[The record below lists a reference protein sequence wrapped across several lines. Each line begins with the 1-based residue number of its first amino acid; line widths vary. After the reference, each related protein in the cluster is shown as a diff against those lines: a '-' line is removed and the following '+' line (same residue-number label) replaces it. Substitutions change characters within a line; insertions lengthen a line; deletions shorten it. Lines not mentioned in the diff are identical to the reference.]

1 MKKLR
6 YNAFIKVAIIGV
18 LILLLLI
25 PAMLIEN
32 LVDERQYHRDCAIE
46 EVSDKWS
53 GHQSLTGPFLSI
65 PYHEYND
72 KKKSVE
78 THYLHVMPE
87 NLKVTG
93 NLATQKLHRG
103 IYDVVVY
110 NSDIQISGNF
120 GNMDFAG
127 VPKDAIRFDR
137 AVVCMG
143 ITDLRGIEE
152 QLSIHFGDNDY
163 EFEAGLPN
171 SQVKMTGVQTVVNLT
186 DSLIANAPFTLTLKL
201 KGAGGIEFSPVG
213 SSTEVQL
220 SSDWNNPS
228 FTGGF
233 LPSERTVNEQGF
245 SAEWKT
251 MHLNRNFPKSWIDDS
266 YYVGG
271 DSDFGVTL
279 LLPVDGYQ
287 KTERC
292 VKYSIL
298 FTTITFL
305 IFFFVEISRKKLLHP
320 LHYLLVGAALI
331 VFYTLL
337 LSISEYVSFNLAY
350 LIASLATITL
360 ITLYAKAVLKSWSL
374 GMFVGGVLVILYGY
388 MFTILQLQDY
398 ALLAGSIFIFVV
410 LCLVMYF
417 SRKVD
422 WYNLNNSEEQSKSEQ
437 KTITVK
443 QNTSH
448 DETFEPHHQVSDS
461 LDTDFQ

>member
-1 MKKLR
+1 MGKLR
-6 YNAFIKVAIIGV
+6 YNAFIKAAIIGV

-25 PAMLIEN
+25 PALLIGN
-32 LVDERQYHRDCAIE
+32 LVDERQNHRDRAIE
-46 EVSDKWS
+46 EVSEKWS

-65 PYHEYND
+65 PYHEYNE
-72 KKKSVE
+72 KKKCVE
-78 THYLHVMPE
+78 MHYLHVMPE

-93 NLATQKLHRG
+93 NVSTQKLHRG
-103 IYDVVVY
+103 IYDVVVH
-110 NSDIQISGNF
+110 NSDLQFSGNF

-127 VPKDAIRFDR
+127 VPKEAIRFDR

-143 ITDLRGIEE
+143 ITDLRGIEN
-152 QLSIHFGDNDY
+152 QLSIHLGDNDY
-163 EFEAGLPN
+163 GFEAGLPT
-171 SQVKMTGVQTVVNLT
+171 SQVRMTGVQTVVNLT
-186 DSLIANAPFTLTLKL
+186 DSLIAEAPFTITLKL
-201 KGAGGIEFSPVG
+201 KGAGGLEFSPVG

-220 SSDWNNPS
+220 TSDWNNPS

-245 SAEWKT
+245 SAVWRM
-251 MHLNRNFPKSWIDDS
+251 MHLNRNFPKSWTDDS
-266 YYVGG
+266 YYIGD

-374 GMFVGGVLVILYGY
+374 GLFVGGVLVILYGY

-422 WYNLNNSEEQSKSEQ
+422 WYNLNNSDSEKESEQ
-437 KTITVK
+437 NALAK
-443 QNTSH
+443 
-448 DETFEPHHQVSDS
+448 
-461 LDTDFQ
+461 

>member
-1 MKKLR
+1 MGKLR
-6 YNAFIKVAIIGV
+6 YNAFIKAAIIGL

-25 PAMLIEN
+25 PALLIGN
-32 LVDERQYHRDCAIE
+32 LVDERQEHRDCAIE
-46 EVSDKWS
+46 EVSEKWS
-53 GHQSLTGPFLSI
+53 GYQSLTGPFLSI
-65 PYHEYND
+65 PYHEYNE
-72 KKKSVE
+72 KKKCVE

-93 NLATQKLHRG
+93 NISTQKLHRG

-110 NSDIQISGNF
+110 NSDLQFSGNF

-127 VPKDAIRFDR
+127 VSKDAIRFDR

-143 ITDLRGIEE
+143 ITDLRGIEN
-152 QLSIHFGDNDY
+152 QLSIHLGDSDY
-163 EFEAGLPN
+163 GFEAGLPT
-171 SQVKMTGVQTVVNLT
+171 SQVRMSGVQTVVNLT
-186 DSLIANAPFTLTLKL
+186 DSLIADAPFTITLKL

-233 LPSERTVNEQGF
+233 LPSERTVSEQGF
-245 SAEWKT
+245 SAVWRM
-251 MHLNRNFPKSWIDDS
+251 MHLNRNFPKSWTDDS
-266 YYVGG
+266 YYVGS

-350 LIASLATITL
+350 LIASLATIIL

-374 GMFVGGVLVILYGY
+374 GLFVGGVLVILYGY

-398 ALLAGSIFIFVV
+398 ALLAGSIFVFVV

-422 WYNLNNSEEQSKSEQ
+422 WYNLNNSEPEKESERNALA
-437 KTITVK
+437 K
-443 QNTSH
+443 
-448 DETFEPHHQVSDS
+448 
-461 LDTDFQ
+461 

>member
-1 MKKLR
+1 MI
-6 YNAFIKVAIIGV
+6 F
-18 LILLLLI
+18 
-25 PAMLIEN
+25 
-32 LVDERQYHRDCAIE
+32 
-46 EVSDKWS
+46 
-53 GHQSLTGPFLSI
+53 
-65 PYHEYND
+65 
-72 KKKSVE
+72 
-78 THYLHVMPE
+78 
-87 NLKVTG
+87 
-93 NLATQKLHRG
+93 
-103 IYDVVVY
+103 
-110 NSDIQISGNF
+110 
-120 GNMDFAG
+120 
-127 VPKDAIRFDR
+127 
-137 AVVCMG
+137 
-143 ITDLRGIEE
+143 
-152 QLSIHFGDNDY
+152 
-163 EFEAGLPN
+163 
-171 SQVKMTGVQTVVNLT
+171 
-186 DSLIANAPFTLTLKL
+186 
-201 KGAGGIEFSPVG
+201 
-213 SSTEVQL
+213 
-220 SSDWNNPS
+220 
-228 FTGGF
+228 
-233 LPSERTVNEQGF
+233 
-245 SAEWKT
+245 
-251 MHLNRNFPKSWIDDS
+251 
-266 YYVGG
+266 
-271 DSDFGVTL
+271 
-279 LLPVDGYQ
+279 
-287 KTERC
+287 
-292 VKYSIL
+292 
-298 FTTITFL
+298 TFL

>member
-1 MKKLR
+1 MGKLR
-6 YNAFIKVAIIGV
+6 YNAFIKAAIIGL

-25 PAMLIEN
+25 PALLIGN
-32 LVDERQYHRDCAIE
+32 LVDERQEHRDCAIE
-46 EVSDKWS
+46 EVSEKWS
-53 GHQSLTGPFLSI
+53 GYQSLTGPFLSI
-65 PYHEYND
+65 PYHEYNE
-72 KKKSVE
+72 KKKCVE

-93 NLATQKLHRG
+93 NISTQKLHRG

-110 NSDIQISGNF
+110 NSDLQFSGNF

-143 ITDLRGIEE
+143 ITDLRGIEN
-152 QLSIHFGDNDY
+152 QLSIHLGDSDY
-163 EFEAGLPN
+163 GFEAGLPT
-171 SQVKMTGVQTVVNLT
+171 SQVRMSGVQTVVNLT
-186 DSLIANAPFTLTLKL
+186 DSLIANAPFTITLKL
-201 KGAGGIEFSPVG
+201 KGARGIEFSPVG

-228 FTGGF
+228 FIGSF

-245 SAEWKT
+245 SAVWRM
-251 MHLNRNFPKSWIDDS
+251 MHLNRNFPKSWTDDS
-266 YYVGG
+266 YYVGS

-374 GMFVGGVLVILYGY
+374 GLFVGGVLVILYGY

-422 WYNLNNSEEQSKSEQ
+422 WYNLNSSEPEKESEQ
-437 KTITVK
+437 NALAK
-443 QNTSH
+443 
-448 DETFEPHHQVSDS
+448 
-461 LDTDFQ
+461 